1 MTEPCYKPK
10 FMGLPGD
17 VCANPKQYLF
27 WDTNHPTEAG
37 SIVIGTAFA
46 EAVVG
51 AALPSR

>member
-1 MTEPCYKPK
+1 
-10 FMGLPGD
+10 
-17 VCANPKQYLF
+17 VCADPKQYLF

-51 AALPSR
+51 PALPSK